1 MTVVAEKEVAKWL
14 KQYPYLD
21 ALMVETI
28 LAMSEEEHIAFQK
41 ELESGEL
48 AEAPKELISHDVEI
62 I

>member
-1 MTVVAEKEVAKWL
+1 
-14 KQYPYLD
+14 
-21 ALMVETI
+21 MVETI